1 MDEKRKRSVLSPPS
15 LLLLCLE
22 HISENLD
29 KHCKEITHTD
39 YDGLNTQL
47 MFKHHDVFLH
57 TSLAECL
64 LSILARKHK
73 LNDRVLS
80 LFANPSTT
88 QLNRVNI
95 SESSATLAGLKAL
108 SPHRITDL
116 DASRLM
122 NVNFTDII
130 VAQGQW
136 TRKNMRSLNVSGCT
150 FNTNNT
156 NFCIVIPLSQLK
168 SLIHLN
174 VSYTEF
180 NNNLGLEMV
189 AEKLTNLVSLDI
201 SGTFVYN
208 IQPLINLKH
217 TLRSLIMFKTRV
229 PEKDLIPVLME
240 MNELRYLDISEEAHP
255 MIDMSKRPS
264 ISMLLYSSSSLPN
277 ITALDISGRD
287 NVRESALVEFID
299 HHPNLKFLGL
309 TVTQSL
315 MRDNSTTY
323 ELCGVDFLTDELHPF
338 HKKDL
343 KVSGHVTEK
352 QVLEGLR
359 RYTARAHYVHKLL
372 CGLFNL
378 TQYLSEPRPDIVEL
392 VLPGMR
398 AHSMHL
404 GVQMA
409 ASACLYNLTKLQ
421 LGEEVHPSILKSM
434 IELTLRAMRNFPAQQ
449 QLQKN
454 ALLTMCSDRILQ
466 DVDFD
471 RFHASRMVMD
481 CLFAFDDQSMIR
493 MAVAICSILAAKIST
508 KQTAELGTKR
518 NMQKLLQIVKQKAD
532 NETADIILKFTLSA
546 LWNLTD
552 ESPSTCA
559 IFVNEGGLELFI
571 KILQSF
577 PNEASLQTKVLGL
590 VNNIAEVKHLRHFLL
605 RQDFIEHCRRL
616 LGSGH
621 LEVSYF
627 AAGIIAHLA
636 HESIED
642 WGSCFRQRLDILSAL
657 HSKIL
662 SWENPESEMVA
673 YRSFSPFFPLL
684 ERYDTPEVQLWSV
697 WAMHHVCTKNASR
710 YCSMLLE
717 EGGVDILQRLVSSA
731 RVHSDVRAMA
741 HEVLQILLRTK
752 PLPGFKTPAH
762 Q

>member
-1 MDEKRKRSVLSPPS
+1 MDGKRLRSLVSPSS
-15 LLLLCLE
+15 LVFLCLE
-22 HISENLD
+22 HISDNLE
-29 KHCKEITHTD
+29 KHCKEISLSD
-39 YDGLNTQL
+39 CEGINSQL
-47 MFKHHDVFLH
+47 VFRHQDVFLH
-57 TSLAECL
+57 SSLAECL
-64 LSILARKHK
+64 LQILAKRHM
-73 LNDRVLS
+73 LNDLVLS
-80 LFANPSTT
+80 LFSNPSTT
-88 QLNRVNI
+88 QLSRVNI
-95 SESSATLAGLKAL
+95 SGSSATLSGLKAL
-108 SPHRITDL
+108 SSHRITDL
-116 DASRLM
+116 DASRLS

-136 TRKNMRSLNVSGCT
+136 TRKNIKSLNVSGCT
-150 FNTNNT
+150 FNTNHT

-168 SLIHLN
+168 SLLHLN

-201 SGTFVYN
+201 SGTYVYN
-208 IQPLINLKH
+208 IQPLLKLKH

-240 MNELRYLDISEEAHP
+240 LKELRYLDISEDAHP
-255 MIDMSKRPS
+255 MIDMTQKPNVC
-264 ISMLLYSSSSLPN
+264 MLLFTEVSLPN
-277 ITALDISGRD
+277 ITGLDISGRD
-287 NVRESALVEFID
+287 NVRESALVEFLD

-309 TVTQSL
+309 TITQSL
-315 MRDNSTTY
+315 MRDNHTTY
-323 ELCGVDFLTDELHPF
+323 ELCGVDFLTDESHPF
-338 HKKDL
+338 YRKDL
-343 KVSGHVTEK
+343 QVSGHVTEK

-359 RYTARAHYVHKLL
+359 RYTSRGQYVHKLL
-372 CGLFNL
+372 CGLFSL

-434 IELTLRAMRNFPAQQ
+434 IELTLKAMRNFPDQQ

-471 RFHASRMVMD
+471 RFQASRMVMD

-532 NETADIILKFTLSA
+532 MENADIILKFTLSA

-577 PNEASLQTKVLGL
+577 PSEASLQTKVLGL

-605 RQDFIEHCRRL
+605 RGDFIDHCRKL

-636 HESIED
+636 HESVKD
-642 WGSCFRQRLDILSAL
+642 WGACFMERVEILNAL

-717 EGGVDILQRLVSSA
+717 EGGVDILQRLVSSSS
-731 RVHSDVRAMA
+731 VHPDVQAMA
-741 HEVLQILLRTK
+741 HKVLQILLRTK
-752 PLPGFKTPAH
+752 PLQGFKSPAH